1 MAPHSSVL
9 AWRIPWT
16 EEPGRLPSMGSHR
29 VGHDWCDLSAAAAGS
44 SVHGIS
50 QARILEWIAISFSR
64 GFSWLRDWTRV
75 SWFRQVDS
83 LLLSHLGSHVNVYG
97 GCIHSSQKLQTTQRS
112 LTGEWIYDGM
122 WFSNKKRNALTIVAT
137 RWVKFTC
144 CILMKETTSRNRCMC
159 SIFPFIWDSRENR
172 LVATRGWGF
181 RVSWLQRL
189 RGKFLERQ
197 KCSISW
203 TLWWW
208 LHDSV
213 HLSKLTELQP
223 WLSGC

>member
-1 MAPHSSVL
+1 MS
-9 AWRIPWT
+9 
-16 EEPGRLPSMGSHR
+16 
-29 VGHDWCDLSAAAAGS
+29 LS
-44 SVHGIS
+44 
-50 QARILEWIAISFSR
+50 
-64 GFSWLRDWTRV
+64 
-75 SWFRQVDS
+75 
-83 LLLSHLGSHVNVYG
+83 
-97 GCIHSSQKLQTTQRS
+97 
-112 LTGEWIYDGM
+112 GEWIYHGT
-122 WFSNKKRNALTIVAT
+122 WFSNKKRNALPIVAT

-144 CILMKETTSRNRCMC
+144 CILMKETTSKNRCMC
-159 SIFPFIWDSRENR
+159 SMFPFIWDSRENR
-172 LVATRGWGF
+172 LVATRGWRF

-223 WLSGC
+223 WLSGWLSFSRRCIHHRNHDRNSLVRGKKKINELDTRKYPQEI